1 MSAPPQ
7 LGVVDI
13 LTGSS
18 PPRSVRAMWA
28 SVAGVATAATVAT
41 VTQVASHASGAAT
54 AITSLSGVSS
64 VSRHS
69 PRGPGLAH
77 ASAEASVPRV
87 ARPREENVGV
97 VDGSRMLERCLKGDP
112 IAVRK
117 LVDEWTPV
125 IQARAARAILRR
137 RAHRE
142 QRRGLEQEV
151 EELTQEVFASLFA
164 DDARALRAWDPAR
177 GLSLK
182 NFVGLLAE
190 REIAN
195 ILQSG
200 RRRPWSEDR
209 TVDASLE
216 DYAGVTP
223 DAEAPVAAREL
234 FVRIFARL
242 QQELSP
248 QGLELFQMLLVEERA
263 VEDVCAATGL
273 SRDAVYAWRSRL
285 PKLVRRLASEILT

>member
-7 LGVVDI
+7 VVDI

-18 PPRSVRAMWA
+18 PPRSVRSMWA

-41 VTQVASHASGAAT
+41 VAQVASHASGAA
-54 AITSLSGVSS
+54 AAGVASLSGVSS
-64 VSRHS
+64 VSSRS
-69 PRGPGLAH
+69 TRGPGLAH

-87 ARPREENVGV
+87 ARAREENVGV

-285 PKLVRRLASEILT
+285 PKLVRRLASEIST

>member
-1 MSAPPQ
+1 MNTPPPQ
-7 LGVVDI
+7 AIDLVAR
-13 LTGSS
+13 SS
-18 PPRSVRAMWA
+18 FPPSLPAARAVWA
-28 SVAGVATAATVAT
+28 RFLRAPGT
-41 VTQVASHASGAAT
+41 GAARER
-54 AITSLSGVSS
+54 LL
-64 VSRHS
+64 
-69 PRGPGLAH
+69 P
-77 ASAEASVPRV
+77 E
-87 ARPREENVGV
+87 ARPAAPRDLDRDLDRRAAV

-112 IAVRK
+112 IAIRK
-117 LVDEWTPV
+117 LVDEWTPI

-209 TVDASLE
+209 TVDSSVE
-216 DYAGVTP
+216 DYAGVTQ
-223 DAEAPVAAREL
+223 DAEAPVAAREM
-234 FVRIFARL
+234 FGRILERL
-242 QQELSP
+242 KEELSP
-248 QGLELFQMLLVEERA
+248 QGLELFHMLMVEERA

-285 PKLVRRLASEILT
+285 PKLVRRLAKEIST

>member
-7 LGVVDI
+7 VVDI
-13 LTGSS
+13 LASAS
-18 PPRSVRAMWA
+18 PPRSSRAMWV

-41 VTQVASHASGAAT
+41 AAPAASVASVAS
-54 AITSLSGVSS
+54 LPGVSS
-64 VSRHS
+64 VSSRS

-87 ARPREENVGV
+87 ARAREENGGV

-112 IAVRK
+112 VAVRK

-234 FVRIFARL
+234 FGRIFARL

-285 PKLVRRLASEILT
+285 PKLVRRLASEIST